1 MSIVL
6 VGGMDRL
13 GVQYRREAERLGMDL
28 RIFSQAEQGMGG
40 KIKNADAMVI
50 FTNKIS
56 HRAKN
61 EAMNAA
67 KANGIPLYM
76 HHSCGVCTFRECI
89 RCLRVMTPAGRPA
102 SPSPAARI

>member
-13 GVQYRREAERLGMDL
+13 SGQYRKEAERLGMNL
-28 RIFSQAEQGMGG
+28 RIFSQAEQGMGN
-40 KIKNADAMVI
+40 KIKNADALVI

-61 EAMNAA
+61 EAVSAA
-67 KANGIPLYM
+67 KTNGIPLFM

-89 RCLRVMTPAGRPA
+89 KCLQ
-102 SPSPAARI
+102 II

>member
-13 GVQYRREAERLGMDL
+13 GGQYRKEAERLGMNL
-28 RIFSQAEQGMGG
+28 RIFSQAEQGMGN
-40 KIKNADAMVI
+40 KIKNADALVI

-61 EAMNAA
+61 EAVSAA
-67 KANGIPLYM
+67 KTNGIPLFM

-89 RCLRVMTPAGRPA
+89 KCLQ
-102 SPSPAARI
+102 II